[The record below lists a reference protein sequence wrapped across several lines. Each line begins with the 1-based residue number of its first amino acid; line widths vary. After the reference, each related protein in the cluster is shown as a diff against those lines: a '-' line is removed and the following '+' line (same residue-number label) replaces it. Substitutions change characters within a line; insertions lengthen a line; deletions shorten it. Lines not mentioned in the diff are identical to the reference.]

1 MELLGRQVDDRL
13 HGGVAQLAVNH
24 QATADDNRG
33 PLGNVEPHDAA
44 GNDGAHARHEHDLNV
59 ALGLNGGD
67 EALHGVGERLK
78 KDGWSLFDPGIIDGS

>member
-1 MELLGRQVDDRL
+1 MKFLGRQVDDRL

-67 EALHGVGERLK
+67 EALHGVGERL
-78 KDGWSLFDPGIIDGS
+78 